1 MAIIASGDY
10 PQNIEELSGQ
20 IEGDMVLTSEQEQ
33 MVNGVL
39 PSERT
44 GLIDTNYRWPDNVVP
59 YELNAIFDQAQ
70 RDHIVRGLNE
80 IERISCLR
88 FVERTTEV
96 NYVEVTVSEIYIV
109 LAMPI
114 INLNIGLN
122 ENRDNLPAVFPMLAS

>member
-1 MAIIASGDY
+1 MAVIASGDY

-33 MVNGVL
+33 MVDG
-39 PSERT
+39 SSSGRT

-70 RDHIVRGLNE
+70 RDHIVRGLHE
-80 IERISCLR
+80 IELISCLR

-96 NYVEVTVSEIYIV
+96 NYVEVTVSEISIV
-109 LAMPI
+109 CLFIYWM
-114 INLNIGLN
+114 G
-122 ENRDNLPAVFPMLAS
+122 